1 MFGVSHQG
9 KGTGYSGNSISAF
22 EAAARAG
29 STWIETDVFLTA
41 DRVPLLNHQ
50 DNLGQFGLISEH
62 TASEIREQYR
72 RSDGAVV
79 PTLDEGFD
87 AMRPFGSRWLIEIK
101 RIEPWDVLHTQV
113 VNNGMLDTAVFYS
126 NSARRAQKFDEAF
139 PDIRVGLKVRPEMW
153 GPWNADSLSE
163 VAEVV
168 TLAPA
173 DILADPS
180 RVQEFHENGVTV
192 IVRRGINLGPF
203 QRLGVNGAMT
213 NDPAGF
219 AAWCGI

>member
-9 KGTGYSGNSISAF
+9 KGTGYSGNSIPAF

-29 STWIETDVFLTA
+29 STWIETDVFLTS
-41 DRVPLLNHQ
+41 DHVPMLNHQ

-62 TASEIREQYR
+62 TADEIRARYR

-87 AMRPFGSRWLIEIK
+87 AMRPFGTRFLIEIK

-113 VNNGMLDTAVFYS
+113 VDNDMLDKAVFYS
-126 NSARRAQKFDEAF
+126 NSARRVQLFDRAF
-139 PDIRVGLKVRPEMW
+139 PDIRIGLKVRPEMF
-153 GPWNADSLSE
+153 GPWTVDSLSE

-168 TLAPA
+168 TLAPL
-173 DILADPS
+173 DILESPS
-180 RVQEFHENGVTV
+180 RVQEFQAHGVTV
-192 IVRRGINLGPF
+192 IVRRGINLAPF

-213 NDPAGF
+213 NNPDIF
-219 AAWCGI
+219 AAWCAV